1 MGNVFAA
8 SGPAGG
14 SFAAPDPPPPSGLS
28 GGDEKNHNEW
38 PNPGVMEDLHKRT
51 KGEFCMFSFYK
62 TTTVI
67 DFSVV
72 GRNQT
77 DSAFRF

>member
-14 SFAAPDPPPPSGLS
+14 SFAAPDPPPPPGL
-28 GGDEKNHNEW
+28 GEDEKNPNEF

-51 KGEFCMFSFYK
+51 RGNYCLS
-62 TTTVI
+62 I
-67 DFSVV
+67 
-72 GRNQT
+72 
-77 DSAFRF
+77 